1 MTANEELVLDMIRAV
16 EERDEQR
23 VLEIYHP
30 DVEFHWPPSLPG
42 YGGTFRGSQV
52 VEMTTA
58 FTAAWDPVQPTDEAR
73 RVHPRVVA
81 SNNDEIV
88 VHYHQRGIDQS
99 GRTCDSEVLALYRV
113 VDGKV
118 ARLQMFYF
126 EPEKVADFLIEAAP
140 NSTSQRGG
148 G

>member
-1 MTANEELVLDMIRAV
+1 MKANEQLVLDMIRAV
-16 EERDEQR
+16 EERDEDR
-23 VLEIYHP
+23 ILEIYDP

-52 VEMTTA
+52 VEMTAA

-81 SNNDEIV
+81 SNNDEVV
-88 VHYHQRGIDQS
+88 VHYHQRGVHQS
-99 GRTCDSEVLALYRV
+99 GRRCDSEVLALYRV

-126 EPEKVADFLIEAAP
+126 EPDKVADFLIEAA
-140 NSTSQRGG
+140 TDTTRRGG